1 MIAMRSF
8 VFGLGLLALVACDN
22 AQERADAHF
31 EKGQTLAAAGETE
44 KAILEFRNALRLNQ
58 EALEPRLAF
67 ARLLYQ
73 QGRLDQAVGNYLKV
87 VELDPAHLEARL
99 ALARIMVLA
108 NQPEEATI
116 HIDAAL
122 DAAPLDV
129 TARGLKATLAYR
141 DGQIDN
147 ALALAN
153 GILEDVPGEA
163 TATMVIASHEIEN
176 GRLDVAL
183 EALGTAIARSPG
195 DLGLY
200 LGKLRALEAADDQAG
215 IGAHLRDMLQAFPDN
230 PQVAEGLAE
239 WHVRQDDLGG
249 AEAVLRDRA
258 AKLQDEPGYALAVVN
273 FLRDRRGP
281 DAARA
286 ELDRLVES
294 GMHHGV
300 FGRALAAFAASEG
313 DLPTAIAQLRSLLA
327 EDSLDASET
336 REAQT
341 ELASYLMTSGEIA
354 DGAELA
360 ETVLKDDP
368 SNAEALQLRAQAAL
382 AEDRPEAAISALR
395 LALDSSP
402 QDPAILMQLAR
413 AHLLNGSR
421 GLAQERL
428 ALAVQASG
436 GGVLESLAYAGF
448 LADDDKLDIAEAVLI
463 ETLEQ
468 HGPHPD
474 ALAALA
480 RIRLGQSDWTGAEEA
495 AIQLTAFAAD
505 NPEISQ
511 LADEI
516 RAAAFAGQ
524 QKFEDSIGVLRQ
536 MWEETGERSTVM
548 ETLVGTYIQTGKITE
563 AENFLEDLLADEP
576 KNLRANLLRAAVHD
590 FAGEAEAAE
599 ARFRKVI
606 ADHPERENG
615 YGALANFL
623 TRQGRQSEADD
634 VIRAGIETA
643 ENTVQLMFS
652 RATRL
657 EAAGDFEGAIHI
669 YEQLYDANRVSDVL
683 ANNLASLLAEHRTDA
698 ESLDRA
704 HNLAKRLRSSK
715 VAAFQDTY
723 GWVLYRRGEYER
735 ALLPLRTA
743 AEGLPD
749 NPVVIYHLGMAYAK
763 LDQKPQAVAK
773 LTEALEM
780 AGNNEAFGF
789 LDDARATL
797 EALAD

>member
-273 FLRDRRGP
+273 FLRDRRG
-281 DAARA
+281 RQ
-286 ELDRLVES
+286 
-294 GMHHGV
+294 
-300 FGRALAAFAASEG
+300 AAS
-313 DLPTAIAQLRSLLA
+313 A
-327 EDSLDASET
+327 
-336 REAQT
+336 
-341 ELASYLMTSGEIA
+341 
-354 DGAELA
+354 
-360 ETVLKDDP
+360 
-368 SNAEALQLRAQAAL
+368 
-382 AEDRPEAAISALR
+382 
-395 LALDSSP
+395 
-402 QDPAILMQLAR
+402 
-413 AHLLNGSR
+413 
-421 GLAQERL
+421 
-428 ALAVQASG
+428 
-436 GGVLESLAYAGF
+436 
-448 LADDDKLDIAEAVLI
+448 
-463 ETLEQ
+463 
-468 HGPHPD
+468 
-474 ALAALA
+474 
-480 RIRLGQSDWTGAEEA
+480 
-495 AIQLTAFAAD
+495 
-505 NPEISQ
+505 
-511 LADEI
+511 
-516 RAAAFAGQ
+516 
-524 QKFEDSIGVLRQ
+524 
-536 MWEETGERSTVM
+536 
-548 ETLVGTYIQTGKITE
+548 
-563 AENFLEDLLADEP
+563 
-576 KNLRANLLRAAVHD
+576 
-590 FAGEAEAAE
+590 
-599 ARFRKVI
+599 
-606 ADHPERENG
+606 
-615 YGALANFL
+615 
-623 TRQGRQSEADD
+623 
-634 VIRAGIETA
+634 
-643 ENTVQLMFS
+643 
-652 RATRL
+652 
-657 EAAGDFEGAIHI
+657 
-669 YEQLYDANRVSDVL
+669 
-683 ANNLASLLAEHRTDA
+683 RTD
-698 ESLDRA
+698 
-704 HNLAKRLRSSK
+704 
-715 VAAFQDTY
+715 QCT
-723 GWVLYRRGEYER
+723 G
-735 ALLPLRTA
+735 
-743 AEGLPD
+743 
-749 NPVVIYHLGMAYAK
+749 
-763 LDQKPQAVAK
+763 
-773 LTEALEM
+773 
-780 AGNNEAFGF
+780 
-789 LDDARATL
+789 
-797 EALAD
+797 